1 MMRRWWSTL
10 ACSGRV
16 PYVSRLVAHSIGL
29 LAPGEV
35 GRGGNRGYNVTS
47 KDRGNQ
53 ADYLARRIARDRPD
67 ILEGMKRG
75 EYRSVRAAAK
85 EAGIVKEPTPLQ
97 RLHTAWRQASQT
109 EREAFLRWIDS
120 QAELS

>member
-1 MMRRWWSTL
+1 M
-10 ACSGRV
+10 
-16 PYVSRLVAHSIGL
+16 
-29 LAPGEV
+29 
-35 GRGGNRGYNVTS
+35 
-47 KDRGNQ
+47 
-53 ADYLARRIARDRPD
+53 YLTARIARERPD

-85 EAGIVKEPTPLQ
+85 EARIVTELTPLQ
-97 RLHTAWRQASQT
+97 RLQTAWRKASDV